1 MLKIKK
7 KNYIFPETSFKKQPN
22 PRKSS
27 SPPII
32 AEKPTTTHPNPS
44 NPKAKKSKTKYVN
57 LYDESGKTQTIMLEG
72 RRKCDCQASEHD
84 LINNCLSCGR
94 IVCSQEGSG
103 PCVFCGEL
111 VCTEEEM
118 ELIKSKK
125 GDSLK
130 KSLMG
135 KGGGGK
141 GLEEALKHRNKL
153 LEFNDNMAK
162 RTIVIDD
169 EMDYFDSNSQWL
181 TADDRKKVKKLEEE
195 MHSAKH
201 DRRSNRKITLD
212 FAGREVVEEPS
223 LSAQEEAKILREVQ
237 DTMKK
242 SHLVTGEIDPSVF
255 GASGTVDPGIEV
267 APPVFIPQNIK
278 FDYTK
283 AYDDG
288 LETKFNRVQDKEI
301 LEMQDMRHC
310 LSMHQPWAS
319 LLIAGIKRHEGRV
332 WYTAH
337 RGRLWIAST
346 AKPAAAEDI
355 AFMESFYK
363 THYNDKNIEFPK
375 QYPTACLLGCVKV
388 EDCLSQE
395 QYQKHFPG
403 GESDNPFVFICEDPQ
418 ELPINFPIK
427 GTHKICRFLITTLF
441 LDSMFYVISDKLDPK
456 IHMVALQSLNKAGK
470 LRSMISDKENQ
481 V

>member
-1 MLKIKK
+1 M
-7 KNYIFPETSFKKQPN
+7 
-22 PRKSS
+22 
-27 SPPII
+27 
-32 AEKPTTTHPNPS
+32 
-44 NPKAKKSKTKYVN
+44 N
-57 LYDESGKTQTIMLEG
+57 LYDESGKPQTIMLEG

-111 VCTEEEM
+111 VCTEEESAI
-118 ELIKSKK
+118 IKSKK
-125 GDSLK
+125 GESFK
-130 KSLMG
+130 KSLME
-135 KGGGGK
+135 KGGGGL
-141 GLEEALKHRNKL
+141 GLEEALKHRDKL
-153 LEFNDNMAK
+153 LEYNDNMAR
-162 RTIVIDD
+162 RTTVIDD

-181 TADDRKKVKKLEEE
+181 SVDDRKKVKKLEAA

-201 DRRSNRKITLD
+201 DRRSNKKITLD
-212 FAGREVVEEPS
+212 FAGRAVIEEPS
-223 LSAQEEAKILREVQ
+223 LSAHQEAKILKEAQ
-237 DTMKK
+237 DAMKG
-242 SHLVTGEIDPSVF
+242 SNHLVTGDIDPSVF
-255 GASGTVDPGIEV
+255 GGSGTVDPGIGV

-283 AYDDG
+283 PYDDG

-319 LLIAGIKRHEGRV
+319 LLMAGIKRHEGRV

-346 AKPAAAEDI
+346 AKTADPEDI
-355 AFMESFYK
+355 HYMENFYK
-363 THYNDKNIEFPK
+363 THYNDKTIEFPT

-403 GESDNPFVFICEDPQ
+403 GESDSPFVFICEDPQ
-418 ELPINFPIK
+418 ELPINFPVK
-427 GTHKICRFLITTLF
+427 GSHKICRFHFNLKYLM
-441 LDSMFYVISDKLDPK
+441 MFYFLMISDKLDPK
-456 IHMVALQSLNKAGK
+456 IHMAALQSLNKAGK

-481 V
+481 VTVTSL